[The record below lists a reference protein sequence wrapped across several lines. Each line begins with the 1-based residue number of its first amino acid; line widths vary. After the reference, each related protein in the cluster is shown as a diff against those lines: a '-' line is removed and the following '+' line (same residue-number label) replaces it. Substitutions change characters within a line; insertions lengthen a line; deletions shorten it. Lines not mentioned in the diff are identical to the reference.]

1 MATGATIGD
10 KGGARRFGGVLSWIG
25 GRLRNRPDTEHEM
38 TINRLVLSGLTLIY
52 LAVASSFGN
61 ASAAGMLD
69 RAGPLLALYWSCSF
83 ALFGHILYQPGVSV
97 ARRIIGMLIDFSIF
111 SYCMHIGGE
120 AMAPLYPIYLW
131 VIFGNGFRFGITYL
145 AAASACGVISF
156 TVVVLTTDFWR
167 GHLTLSAGLTSGLV
181 LLPIYVSSLIRKL
194 SDAKRQA
201 EEASKAKSV
210 FLASVSHELR
220 TPLNAIIGL
229 SDLMRD
235 TKLDAEQK
243 DMTQTIGQSGRTLL
257 RLINTILDL
266 SRIESGRM
274 PSQKEAFDL
283 FALLGGLR
291 RLLLVQAQA
300 KGLRLALHIT
310 ARTPQYLVGDKGH
323 LEEILTNL
331 ASNAVK
337 FTDVGHVVIAV
348 DALARTDNRLRLRA
362 EVTDTGIGIAEESQ
376 KRIFESFTQ
385 ADEKILDQF
394 GGTGLGLAI
403 VKQLVELYGGTIGV
417 ISAPGQGSTFWF
429 EIDIDA
435 QQAAPNDAPMT
446 SEPVVLL
453 SENAEARD
461 ALRASLPTLHIAET
475 IDEVAELLDAAR
487 QDGIRHPIAILE
499 PPADADAAAALTRR
513 LCTGDQASAAQLI
526 ALTAA
531 GQTEMLPEPARG
543 LFLTVLPQPIETAGI
558 AGALAVAMG
567 CRHGADFSNVT
578 ALAASSHARLSI
590 LVAEDN
596 RTNQKVISKI
606 LEKVGHDVT
615 IAENGE
621 AALEAMHERDFD
633 LVLMDINMP
642 VMNGIEATKLYRF
655 GALGQKHVPIVA
667 LTADASAEV
676 SERCQRAGM
685 DGCLTKPI
693 EPARLV
699 DMIDRLVQPTRDA
712 AAAAAAPEGSG
723 ADAAP
728 SETDSAS
735 PAIELH
741 KLEELKRLGGADFVE
756 DLVQQFLDDSIA
768 VLRDL
773 ADAVHRGDVEAFRE
787 LAHALR
793 SGAAN
798 VGARGV
804 YERCLA
810 WRQIDAFALQTDG
823 ESHVG
828 ELEAEFE
835 RVREAL
841 QAKAAA

>member
-1 MATGATIGD
+1 
-10 KGGARRFGGVLSWIG
+10 
-25 GRLRNRPDTEHEM
+25 
-38 TINRLVLSGLTLIY
+38 
-52 LAVASSFGN
+52 
-61 ASAAGMLD
+61 
-69 RAGPLLALYWSCSF
+69 
-83 ALFGHILYQPGVSV
+83 
-97 ARRIIGMLIDFSIF
+97 
-111 SYCMHIGGE
+111 
-120 AMAPLYPIYLW
+120 
-131 VIFGNGFRFGITYL
+131 
-145 AAASACGVISF
+145 
-156 TVVVLTTDFWR
+156 
-167 GHLTLSAGLTSGLV
+167 
-181 LLPIYVSSLIRKL
+181 
-194 SDAKRQA
+194 
-201 EEASKAKSV
+201 
-210 FLASVSHELR
+210 
-220 TPLNAIIGL
+220 
-229 SDLMRD
+229 
-235 TKLDAEQK
+235 
-243 DMTQTIGQSGRTLL
+243 
-257 RLINTILDL
+257 
-266 SRIESGRM
+266 
-274 PSQKEAFDL
+274 
-283 FALLGGLR
+283 
-291 RLLLVQAQA
+291 
-300 KGLRLALHIT
+300 
-310 ARTPQYLVGDKGH
+310 
-323 LEEILTNL
+323 
-331 ASNAVK
+331 
-337 FTDVGHVVIAV
+337 
-348 DALARTDNRLRLRA
+348 
-362 EVTDTGIGIAEESQ
+362 
-376 KRIFESFTQ
+376 
-385 ADEKILDQF
+385 
-394 GGTGLGLAI
+394 
-403 VKQLVELYGGTIGV
+403 
-417 ISAPGQGSTFWF
+417 
-429 EIDIDA
+429 
-435 QQAAPNDAPMT
+435 
-446 SEPVVLL
+446 
-453 SENAEARD
+453 
-461 ALRASLPTLHIAET
+461 
-475 IDEVAELLDAAR
+475 
-487 QDGIRHPIAILE
+487 
-499 PPADADAAAALTRR
+499 
-513 LCTGDQASAAQLI
+513 
-526 ALTAA
+526 
-531 GQTEMLPEPARG
+531 MLPEPARG

-578 ALAASSHARLSI
+578 ALAAASHPRLSI